1 VCAFGN
7 NKNNVNRN
15 ILVAQCGFKDLIGI
29 LKFGKREGKY
39 YTNR

>member
-15 ILVAQCGFKDLIGI
+15 ILVAQFGFKDLGGI
-29 LKFGKREGKY
+29 LEFGKR
-39 YTNR
+39 